1 MVLFY
6 YCNYVCLYQY
16 YILEVFYTTILIF
29 HKAKVSLVIKLKKHI
44 QENKIS
50 TNFLS

>member
-16 YILEVFYTTILIF
+16 YILEVFHTTILIF
-29 HKAKVSLVIKLKKHI
+29 HKAKVSLVIKLKKQI
-44 QENKIS
+44 KDNIIS
-50 TNFLS
+50 TNF